1 MCRSTGQLHRDL
13 HSTCSGLE
21 RHSLVRNWP
30 ERHKLEHRLGRRS
43 SHTKACSTCRR
54 DPAGLGSSLACSRPT
69 LGSSLLRPEQH
80 KREHRPEHKREQ
92 HNLEHRLD
100 GNSRQEPHK
109 REHKQRGLHK
119 PDGNWRREPHRLVHR
134 RPERSSQRELHK
146 LQRELHKQAHRQREL
161 HRPAHRLRHRDH
173 SWQRELHKLERNPC
187 CSWRPEHSNWP
198 EHCSYRSRAA

>member
-21 RHSLVRNWP
+21 RHSLVHSWP

-80 KREHRPEHKREQ
+80 KREHRPEQ

-100 GNSRQEPHK
+100 GNSRREPHK
-109 REHKQRGLHK
+109 REHKQQGLHR
-119 PDGNWRREPHRLVHR
+119 PDGNSRREPHRLVHR
-134 RPERSSQRELHK
+134 QPERSSQRELRT
-146 LQRELHKQAHRQREL
+146 LQREHKQQEL
-161 HRPAHRLRHRDH
+161 HRPEHRLRHRDH
-173 SWQRELHKLERNPC
+173 SWQRELHRLGRNPC

>member
-1 MCRSTGQLHRDL
+1 MCRSSGQLHRDL
-13 HSTCSGLE
+13 HSMCSGLE
-21 RHSLVRNWP
+21 RHSLVHSWP

-43 SHTKACSTCRR
+43 SHTK
-54 DPAGLGSSLACSRPT
+54 ACSRPT

-109 REHKQRGLHK
+109 REHK